1 MRELLTNLTH
11 MDDGDQKRNK
21 ISRQN
26 RTSNILQGMLTDV
39 SYVLSATW
47 LRRPIQTN
55 YGPNWI
61 LLGRGRRLLFYF
73 RTLLFV
79 LYFIIEALK

>member
-1 MRELLTNLTH
+1 

-21 ISRQN
+21 ISRQ
-26 RTSNILQGMLTDV
+26 RGTSDILQGMLTDV
-39 SYVLSATW
+39 SYVLSASW
-47 LRRPIQTN
+47 LRRPIQIN

-73 RTLLFV
+73 RTFLFI
-79 LYFIIEALK
+79 LYFIIQALK

>member
-1 MRELLTNLTH
+1 

-21 ISRQN
+21 ISRQ
-26 RTSNILQGMLTDV
+26 RRASNVLQGMLADV
-39 SYVLSATW
+39 GYVLLATR
-47 LRRPIQTN
+47 LRCAVQTN
-55 YGPNWI
+55 YGPDRV

-73 RTLLFV
+73 RTILFI

>member
-1 MRELLTNLTH
+1 

-21 ISRQN
+21 ISRQK
-26 RTSNILQGMLTDV
+26 RTFDVLQGLLADV
-39 SYVLSATW
+39 SYVLPASW
-47 LRRPIQTN
+47 LRRAVQTN
-55 YGPNWI
+55 YGPDWV

-73 RTLLFV
+73 RTFLFV